1 MDRLPTG
8 CPPIDELLG
17 GGFRFGEVSL
27 VYGEASTGKT
37 TLALSCVTRH
47 LQADPWAK
55 AFYVDSDGKLSTQR
69 MIQIADGDEGL
80 LERLLI
86 WRPTDFKQQTEVIED
101 ISDLLPASN
110 APLIVDSVTGLY
122 RLEAGDP
129 RRTFK
134 TNKELNRDL
143 GFLAETAK
151 AKQAAV
157 LVTGQVRSI
166 LGETPQVE
174 PVAHRLLR
182 YWSETVLKLES
193 TSIQAVRQATLEKPT
208 EEPRSVRF
216 KLAGS
221 GLEEVERPW

>member
-8 CPPIDELLG
+8 CPPIDDLLG

-27 VYGEASTGKT
+27 IYGEASTGKT
-37 TLALSCVTRH
+37 TLALSCTTRH
-47 LQADPWAK
+47 LQSDPWAK

-69 MIQIADGDEGL
+69 MTQITGGDEGL

-86 WRPTDFKQQTEVIED
+86 WRPENFKQQTEVIED
-101 ISDLLPASN
+101 ISELLPAEGT
-110 APLIVDSVTGLY
+110 PLIVDSVTGLY

-129 RRTFK
+129 QKTFR

-143 GFLAETAK
+143 GFLSETAK
-151 AKQAAV
+151 ARQIAV

-166 LGETPQVE
+166 LGDSPQVE
-174 PVAHRLLR
+174 PVAHRLLK

-193 TSIQAVRQATLEKPT
+193 TSIQTVRQATLEKPT
-208 EEPRSVRF
+208 EEPKSVRF
-216 KLAGS
+216 KLADS
-221 GLEEVERPW
+221 GLGEVERPW

>member
-1 MDRLPTG
+1 LERLPTG

-17 GGFRFGEVSL
+17 GGFRFGEISL
-27 VYGEASTGKT
+27 IYGEASTGKT
-37 TLALSCVTRH
+37 TIALSCVTRH

-55 AFYVDSDGKLSTQR
+55 AFYVDSDQKLSTQR
-69 MIQIADGDEGL
+69 MIQIADGDESL

-86 WRPTDFKQQTEVIED
+86 WRPADFRQQTEVIED
-101 ISDLLPASN
+101 ISELLSSEST
-110 APLIVDSVTGLY
+110 PLIVDSVTGLY

-129 RRTFK
+129 NRTFRS
-134 TNKELNRDL
+134 NKELNRDL

-151 AKQAAV
+151 AKRAAV

-166 LGETPQVE
+166 LGDPPQVE

-208 EEPRSVRF
+208 DEPKSVRF
-216 KLAGS
+216 RLADS
-221 GLEEVERPW
+221 GLEEVGRPW

>member
-1 MDRLPTG
+1 LNRLPTG

-37 TLALSCVTRH
+37 TLALSCITRH

-55 AFYVDSDGKLSTQR
+55 AFYVDSDQKLSTQR
-69 MIQIADGDEGL
+69 MIQIADGDESF

-86 WRPTDFKQQTEVIED
+86 WSPTDFQQQAEVIED
-101 ISDLLPASN
+101 ISGFLPAAN
-110 APLIVDSVTGLY
+110 TPFIVDSITGLY

-129 RRTFK
+129 QRTFK

-143 GFLAETAK
+143 GFLSEAAK

-166 LGETPQVE
+166 LSETLQVE

-193 TSIQAVRQATLEKPT
+193 TSIQSVCQATLEKPAD
-208 EEPRSVRF
+208 EPRSVRF

>member
-37 TLALSCVTRH
+37 TLALSCITRH
-47 LQADPWAK
+47 LPADPWAK

-86 WRPTDFKQQTEVIED
+86 WRPADFRQQTEVIED
-101 ISDLLPASN
+101 ISDLLPASDT
-110 APLIVDSVTGLY
+110 PLVVDSVTGLY

-129 RRTFK
+129 RRTVK

-166 LGETPQVE
+166 LGKTPQVE

-193 TSIQAVRQATLEKPT
+193 TSIPAVRQATLEKPT

-216 KLAGS
+216 KLAES

>member
-1 MDRLPTG
+1 LDRLPTG

-37 TLALSCVTRH
+37 TLALSCITSH
-47 LQADPWAK
+47 LQADSWAK
-55 AFYVDSDGKLSTQR
+55 VFYVDSDQKLSTQR
-69 MIQIADGDEGL
+69 MIQIADGDESL

-86 WRPTDFKQQTEVIED
+86 WRPTDFQQQTEVIDD
-101 ISDLLPASN
+101 ISDLLPTKN
-110 APLIVDSVTGLY
+110 TPLIVDSVTGLY
-122 RLEAGDP
+122 RLEVGDLQ
-129 RRTFK
+129 RTFK
-134 TNKELNRDL
+134 VNKELNRDL
-143 GFLAETAK
+143 GFLSEVAK

-157 LVTGQVRSI
+157 LMTGQVRSI
-166 LGETPQVE
+166 LGETHQIE

-182 YWSETVLKLES
+182 YWSETVLKLEL

-208 EEPRSVRF
+208 DEPRSVRF
-216 KLAGS
+216 KLADS

>member
-8 CPPIDELLG
+8 CPPIDDLLG

-27 VYGEASTGKT
+27 IYGEASTGKT
-37 TLALSCVTRH
+37 TLALSCATRH

-55 AFYVDSDGKLSTQR
+55 AFYVDSDGKLSTRR
-69 MIQIADGDEGL
+69 MTQIAGGDGDL

-86 WRPTDFKQQTEVIED
+86 WRPEDFTQQTEVIED
-101 ISDLLPASN
+101 VGELLTAEN
-110 APLIVDSVTGLY
+110 APLIIDSVTGLY

-129 RRTFK
+129 QRTFR
-134 TNKELNRDL
+134 TNKALNRDL
-143 GFLAETAK
+143 GFLSETAK
-151 AKQAAV
+151 SRKAAV

-166 LGETPQVE
+166 LGDSPQVE

-182 YWSETVLKLES
+182 YWSETILKLES

-216 KLAGS
+216 RLADS
-221 GLEEVERPW
+221 GIEEVERPW